1 MRGEAAGVVPVVTE
15 DPHGMS
21 AVPGMGPFEFFEEG
35 RKTKA
40 PAWVNQVTIK
50 RFRLHLLSNIS
61 VELISTHNPRPFI
74 PLIAPTPLLLTVAVD
89 DTLTPSDLQLAAYN
103 EAREPKQLQ
112 FVPGDHFAVYGGT
125 TFARNVATQT
135 EFLKKWLF

>member
-15 DPHGMS
+15 DPHEMS
-21 AVPGMGPFEFFEEG
+21 ALSGKEIFEFFEG
-35 RKTKA
+35 NRKTKA
-40 PAWVNQVTIK
+40 PSWVNQVTIK
-50 RFRLHLLSNIS
+50 RYRQNLQSNSS

-89 DTLTPSDLQLAAYN
+89 DTLTPPDLQLASYN

-112 FVPGDHFAVYGGT
+112 LVPGDHFAVYGGPG
-125 TFARNVATQT
+125 FGMNAATQT

>member
-1 MRGEAAGVVPVVTE
+1 MRGEPAGVVPVVTE

-21 AVPGMGPFEFFEEG
+21 ALTGMEPFKFFEES

-40 PAWVNQVTIK
+40 PSWVNQVTIK
-50 RFRLHLLSNIS
+50 RFGLHLLSDIS

-74 PLIAPTPLLLTVAVD
+74 PLIAPTPLLLTIAVD

-112 FVPGDHFAVYGGT
+112 LLPGDHFAVYGGT
-125 TFARNVATQT
+125 TFVKNAATQT

>member
-1 MRGEAAGVVPVVTE
+1 MRGEAAGVVPVATDE
-15 DPHGMS
+15 PHGMS
-21 AVPGMGPFEFFEEG
+21 ALPGLGPFEFFEEA

-40 PAWVNQVTIK
+40 PSWVNLVTIK
-50 RFRLHLLSNIS
+50 RFDLILLSNIS
-61 VELISTHNPRPFI
+61 VEILSTHNPRPFI

-89 DTLTPSDLQLAAYN
+89 DTLTPVDLQLAAYN

-112 FVPGDHFAVYGGT
+112 LVPGDHFAVYGGPD
-125 TFARNVATQT
+125 FERNAAAQT